1 MTSIDPVESEAKLVM
16 DIYDYALTHNLDIT
30 KKSDVLTILTSLGHE
45 NVDDARMERLMTALL
60 VTDHRIKNDVAKRKK
75 ETN

>member
-1 MTSIDPVESEAKLVM
+1 MTITDPTETEAKLVL
-16 DIYDYALTHNLDIT
+16 DIYDYALSHNLDIT
-30 KKSDVLTILTSLGHE
+30 KKSDVVVILKALGNE
-45 NVDDARMERLMTALL
+45 NLDDARAERLMTALL